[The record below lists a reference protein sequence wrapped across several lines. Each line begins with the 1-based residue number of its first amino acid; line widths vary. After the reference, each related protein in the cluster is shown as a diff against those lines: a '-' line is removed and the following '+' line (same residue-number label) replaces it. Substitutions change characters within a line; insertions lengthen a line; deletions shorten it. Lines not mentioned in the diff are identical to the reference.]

1 MVVRAPGF
9 QARAR
14 RARTPR
20 SSQLVLA
27 VVVALAFAAPAAATQ
42 PQPQQFRTIGQLTG
56 ADTAAGTWTGAGLIE
71 GTGTY
76 TETFRFAG
84 GTIHAQKVLVSP
96 AGTIV
101 LETRGVVVWFDACT
115 VGFKAGSWHIS
126 QATGTYAGLQGG
138 GTPNTTV
145 ESFGNVCTGAIDVVH
160 VGAAHDA

>member
-1 MVVRAPGF
+1 M
-9 QARAR
+9 
-14 RARTPR
+14 
-20 SSQLVLA
+20 LA

-101 LETRGVVVWFDACT
+101 LETRGVIVWLDACT

-126 QATGTYAGLQGG
+126 EATGTYAGLKGG